1 MTRLDGS
8 NRPDWSSLRPGKPG
22 CPSDL
27 LLDRYAAEELGAEAA
42 ASVRA
47 HLATCDDCSSRLA
60 ASCFEAMADVDPRVL
75 LAGIRR
81 GLDVP
86 RSLKERAGAF
96 LRRFAAVRVPLA
108 VLAGVAAVLLV
119 LPLTRRP
126 AVDEPATVRQKGGL
140 VLRVYRA
147 KGTGSEE
154 LLSGSRFLPGDVIR
168 FVVDLPSSGHVA
180 VIGVEQSGELYNAWP
195 LEEQATLA
203 RQPAGKSLTLP
214 GALSLDGSL
223 GRETLYLVHCPDA
236 AEPPKCQ
243 SRGSLEPPSC
253 PAGCALT
260 PFVLYKDRAP

>member
-1 MTRLDGS
+1 MTRPDSS
-8 NRPDWSSLRPGKPG
+8 NGPDFCSLRPGKPG

-27 LLDRYAAEELGAEAA
+27 LLDRYAAQELGAETA

-47 HLATCDDCSSRLA
+47 HLAACDLCPSRLD
-60 ASCFEAMADVDPRVL
+60 ASRFEAMADVDPRLL

-81 GLDVP
+81 GLDEP
-86 RSLKERAGAF
+86 RSLKERAGAC
-96 LRRFAAVRVPLA
+96 LRRFAAVRAPLA
-108 VLAGVAAVLLV
+108 IVAGVAALLLV
-119 LPLTRRP
+119 LPLTRRS
-126 AVDEPATVRQKGGL
+126 AVDAPATVRQKGSL

-168 FVVDLPSSGHVA
+168 FVVDLPSSGQVA
-180 VIGVEQSGELYNAWP
+180 ILGVEQSGELYTAWP
-195 LEEQATLA
+195 LAEQAALT
-203 RQPAGKSLTLP
+203 RQPAGKSLALP

-236 AEPPKCQ
+236 AEPPQCQ
-243 SRGSLEPPSC
+243 ARGSLEPPSC

-260 PFVLYKDRAP
+260 PFVLSKDKAP